1 LNTVVGLNSI
11 GLRRAGLSA
20 EVRLQ
25 LKRAFRL
32 LYLSRLNVA
41 QALEAAA
48 KEDWGPEAAQFFE
61 FVRASK
67 KRGICDY
74 VGKGLAGEE

>member
-1 LNTVVGLNSI
+1 
-11 GLRRAGLSA
+11 
-20 EVRLQ
+20 
-25 LKRAFRL
+25 
-32 LYLSRLNVA
+32 LNVS